1 LTATSCLHCGA
12 EHDPDASACPGST
25 LVGRTLRAGIRVR
38 ERLGASPVGELYSA
52 EYPTGVE
59 VAVLLL
65 GPASANSA
73 ALAVLR
79 QRFRQA
85 IQIQHPNVAAIHEVS
100 ETHDGLVYVVAECLA
115 GELLSETLARRG
127 ALPQWE
133 ALDLCLQAAA
143 GLQAAHTARWV
154 HGDLSPETIL
164 LSPTG
169 GGTLVKLIGFTQES
183 PLGHPQSKQP
193 DEGDGSA
200 DYASPERL
208 AGRRT
213 DERSDVYSLGAVLH
227 HLLTGVPPTRAS
239 EAGRIPETMRDLLT
253 RALAPSPARRFQSVA
268 EFVAAIAP
276 PAEEVV
282 ELIPEPTRSRRR
294 NAVPLAVAA
303 AALVAL
309 SAGLWLLRGT
319 QRSTLGALTWPRLQE
334 SGAVARAEPDSVP
347 APVSAPRA
355 SAPRPSAPRAS
366 APRASAR
373 RPVDSRSVSLVRR
386 DSVAARIP
394 ADSAR
399 RPAASRDS
407 APGPKISP
415 FRRSHPWVAV
425 AGERFYYRSSCPD
438 AFQSR
443 DLLYF
448 RSEEE
453 ARASGFIPG
462 HVPGCT

>member
-12 EHDPDASACPGST
+12 EHEPGTSPCRQST
-25 LVGRTLRAGIRVR
+25 LLGRTLRAGIRVR
-38 ERLGASPVGELYSA
+38 EQLGDTPVGALYRA

-65 GPASANSA
+65 GSASADSV

-79 QRFRQA
+79 QRFRHA

-183 PLGHPQSKQP
+183 PLEHPQSKQP
-193 DEGDGSA
+193 VEGDGSA

-239 EAGRIPETMRDLLT
+239 EGGRVPETMRAVLT

-282 ELIPEPTRSRRR
+282 ELIPEPTRARRR
-294 NAVPLAVAA
+294 NALPLGAAA

-309 SAGLWLLRGT
+309 SAGLWLLWGN
-319 QRSTLGALTWPRLQE
+319 QRPTLGALTWPRLQE
-334 SGAVARAEPDSVP
+334 SGSVARAEPDSVP
-347 APVSAPRA
+347 APASAPRA
-355 SAPRPSAPRAS
+355 SAPP
-366 APRASAR
+366 ASAR
-373 RPVDSRSVSLVRR
+373 RPANSGSVSLVRR

-394 ADSAR
+394 VGSAR
-399 RPAASRDS
+399 RPTASRDS

-425 AGERFYYRSSCPD
+425 AGERFYYRSSCAVP
-438 AFQSR
+438 FQSR

-448 RSEEE
+448 QSERE

-462 HVPGCT
+462 HVSGCT